1 MAKSFL
7 RQMDVA
13 RMRKNLDGLEYREEM
28 EKKAENMLKF
38 GPTLGRL
45 HLKKDYQSK
54 KQRVH

>member
-13 RMRKNLDGLEYREEM
+13 RMRKNLDGLESREQM
-28 EKKAENMLKF
+28 EEKTENMLNF